1 MKKLWKG
8 LFALVLCVMC
18 LAPILSLAATP
29 QSWYC
34 PDCEMYVFGNYCYNC
49 SLPFTYNPEG
59 GYDDSYNDNGYTGSE
74 PHYYEEWEIYDMGV
88 PQLESTR
95 LGKDSH
101 NLYVYWVQVQMKAT
115 GLYYQGEEWDETGV
129 LGDHT
134 RAEISRMMEDW
145 GYEGHDGSVDK
156 YVILVICNIL
166 DGNFQPVYVNGFYN
180 KMYTL
185 TSGSRYGSM
194 RYVRNYNGSYSVGTE
209 WVQRCLSK
217 LGYYKHVIDGEFGE
231 ETIKAVKAFQRDHN
245 FQQRP
250 YVSMGVAR
258 RMLEECVA
266 RNIPIDDLP

>member
-1 MKKLWKG
+1 MRKNWKG
-8 LFALVLCVMC
+8 ILALALCALC
-18 LAPILSLAATP
+18 LVPSLSLAATP

-34 PDCEMYVFGNYCYNC
+34 PNCNMYVFGNYCYNC
-49 SLPFTYNPEG
+49 GLPFTYNPEG
-59 GYDDSYNDNGYTGSE
+59 GYTDDD
-74 PHYYEEWEIYDMGV
+74 PPYYKEWEIYDMGV
-88 PQLESTR
+88 PQLRSTR
-95 LGKDSH
+95 FGKDSH
-101 NLYVYWVQVQMKAT
+101 NLYVLWVQVQMKAT

-134 RAEISRMMEDW
+134 RSEIRRMMADW

-156 YVILVICNIL
+156 DVILVICNIL

-185 TSGSRYGSM
+185 TSGTRYGSM
-194 RYVRNYNGSYSVGTE
+194 RYVRNDTGAYTVGTE

-217 LGYYKHVIDGEFGE
+217 LGYYHHAIDGEFGQ
-231 ETIKAVKAFQRDHN
+231 ETINAVKAFQRDHN